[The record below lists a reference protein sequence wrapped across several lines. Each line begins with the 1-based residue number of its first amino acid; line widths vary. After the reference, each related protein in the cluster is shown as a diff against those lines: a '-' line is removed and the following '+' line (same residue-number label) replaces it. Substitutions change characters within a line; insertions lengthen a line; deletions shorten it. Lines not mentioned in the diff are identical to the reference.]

1 MFEKIFGTILG
12 VFVLICAIKE
22 KFPFG
27 IWQASSFIVLNY
39 ALSYELFQS
48 FVDMFDQ
55 SDFMAIVTKW
65 FIVAILSCGIAFIG
79 VSIFN

>member
-1 MFEKIFGTILG
+1 MFEKIFGTIVG
-12 VFVLICAIKE
+12 VLVLICAIKE

-27 IWQASSFIVLNY
+27 IWQASSFIVLNL
-39 ALSYELFQS
+39 ALSYEMFQS
-48 FVDMFDQ
+48 FVDAFDQ
-55 SDFMAIVTKW
+55 SDFYAIVTKW

>member
-12 VFVLICAIKE
+12 VLVLIGAIKE

-27 IWQASSFIVLNY
+27 IWQASSFIVLNL
-39 ALSYELFQS
+39 ALSYEMFQS
-48 FVDMFDQ
+48 FVDAFDQ
-55 SDFMAIVTKW
+55 SDFYAIVTKW